1 MNVILNL
8 FLINLRQPYGMPLA
22 ITPMMMPFSLLND
35 FLQRVGKIII
45 NLSFLWAKSFSIKV
59 GLAVIIY
66 QSQFDK
72 VRC

>member
-8 FLINLRQPYGMPLA
+8 FSINLRLPYGMLLA

-35 FLQRVGKIII
+35 FLQRVGIL
-45 NLSFLWAKSFSIKV
+45 NLYFLWAKSSSIKV

-72 VRC
+72 VGC